1 MKSMLIPFNRLLLV
15 TLLVLA
21 GCSFR
26 VNHPVVSQE
35 TPVAREN
42 AIIVM
47 GVTWVEKY
55 NDTEDGIEKKLFSY
69 DLIKDKKPLQK
80 RLRDENGTAIYRP
93 LYYLSNFEFQFDGPQ
108 EGKHGFIRFK
118 NDIREYEAVAIH
130 QFVPGHVRLNN
141 IVVNQRHFSS
151 IDMNKNQDFRWKLNP
166 YEFEEDYGSWDLQ
179 AGKITYL
186 GHLTLYFK
194 SKRFILGMIT
204 PEELVHRTKLVAVV
218 IEDRFDEVKQQLKK
232 EKSWFPVDEIVNQ
245 AKPEKWIYSE
255 ELFAEFN
262 QAPVKESKRKKE
274 PVIKRDKKK
283 FFF

>member
-1 MKSMLIPFNRLLLV
+1 MKSMFIPFNRLLLV
-15 TLLVLA
+15 ALLVLA

-55 NDTEDGIEKKLFSY
+55 NDTEDGTERKLFSY
-69 DLIKDKKPLQK
+69 DLIKDKKRVRK
-80 RLRDENGTAIYRP
+80 RLRDPNGTAITKP
-93 LYYLSNFEFQFDGPQ
+93 LHYLSNFEFQFDGPQ

-118 NDIREYEAVAIH
+118 NDIKEYEEIAIH

-141 IVVNQRHFSS
+141 IAFNQRHFSS
-151 IDMNKNQDFRWKLNP
+151 LDLTKNREFRWVLNTS
-166 YEFEEDYGSWDLQ
+166 EFEEDYGSWDLQ
-179 AGKITYL
+179 AGKIIYL

-194 SKRFILGMIT
+194 SRRFIFGLIT
-204 PEELVHRTKLVAVV
+204 PEELVHPTKLVAVV
-218 IEDRFDEVKQQLKK
+218 IEDRFDEVKQQLKR
-232 EKSWFPVDEIVNQ
+232 EKSWFPADEIVNQ
-245 AKPEKWIYSE
+245 AKPAKWIYAE
-255 ELFAEFN
+255 KLFAEFN
-262 QAPVKESKRKKE
+262 QAPGVELKRKKE
-274 PVIKRDKKK
+274 PVRKRDKKK